1 MYNCIEFDINIKKYL
16 TNQPKGGSVDRE
28 TKASGISG
36 AFCLFI
42 SLKYIPHYHL
52 FILTQSFLSALH
64 KNLLS
69 QISLRSL
76 LFL

>member
-1 MYNCIEFDINIKKYL
+1 MYICIEFDINTKKYL

-42 SLKYIPHYHL
+42 SLK
-52 FILTQSFLSALH
+52 FFQFFLYF
-64 KNLLS
+64 
-69 QISLRSL
+69 RG
-76 LFL
+76 